1 MLEEW
6 QIIIKTPS
14 NTETFQKDIFYGT
27 IQQREL
33 NKTPLKKGVNMEK
46 EMLAIAKIKSGE
58 GKFEKFMGFM
68 QSDEGMAVRKTIAHV
83 EKTVPAIA
91 PDKSYVMFKV
101 SVHNEEEMK
110 KFASGNNP
118 IAKPIFDECIE
129 IVQMYEL
136 SQVKL

>member
-1 MLEEW
+1 
-6 QIIIKTPS
+6 
-14 NTETFQKDIFYGT
+14 
-27 IQQREL
+27 
-33 NKTPLKKGVNMEK
+33 MEK
-46 EMLAIAKIKSGE
+46 GMLVLAKFKSGE
-58 GKFEKFMGFM
+58 GTFEKFMGWM
-68 QSDEGMAVRKTIAHV
+68 QSDEGMGVRKSIANV

-136 SQVKL
+136 SPVKL

>member
-1 MLEEW
+1 MSALRV
-6 QIIIKTPS
+6 Q
-14 NTETFQKDIFYGT
+14 NLTFQFKLFANSVRWFGAPGN
-27 IQQREL
+27 R
-33 NKTPLKKGVNMEK
+33 TPLKKGVKMEK
-46 EMLAIAKIKSGE
+46 EMLAIARIKSGE

-83 EKTVPAIA
+83 EKTVPGMA

-136 SQVKL
+136 SKVNL

>member
-1 MLEEW
+1 MG
-6 QIIIKTPS
+6 KVFAVGVGPGS
-14 NTETFQKDIFYGT
+14 PNYVTEI
-27 IQQREL
+27 
-33 NKTPLKKGVNMEK
+33 
-46 EMLAIAKIKSGE
+46 
-58 GKFEKFMGFM
+58 
-68 QSDEGMAVRKTIAHV
+68 VRKTIAHV

-129 IVQMYEL
+129 VVQMYEL
-136 SQVKL
+136 SKVS

>member
-1 MLEEW
+1 
-6 QIIIKTPS
+6 
-14 NTETFQKDIFYGT
+14 
-27 IQQREL
+27 
-33 NKTPLKKGVNMEK
+33 MEK
-46 EMLAIAKIKSGE
+46 EMLAIARLKSGE

-110 KFASGNNP
+110 KFVTGQNP
-118 IAKPIFDECIE
+118 VAKPIYDECIE
-129 IVQMYEL
+129 SVFNFPEFIQIGSAHFHIKKSAGAFRV
-136 SQVKL
+136 

>member
-1 MLEEW
+1 
-6 QIIIKTPS
+6 
-14 NTETFQKDIFYGT
+14 
-27 IQQREL
+27 
-33 NKTPLKKGVNMEK
+33 MEK
-46 EMLAIAKIKSGE
+46 EMLAIAKLKSGE

-110 KFASGNNP
+110 HLLDGQNP
-118 IAKPIFDECIE
+118 VCKTYFR
-129 IVQMYEL
+129 
-136 SQVKL
+136 

>member
-1 MLEEW
+1 
-6 QIIIKTPS
+6 
-14 NTETFQKDIFYGT
+14 
-27 IQQREL
+27 
-33 NKTPLKKGVNMEK
+33 MEK
-46 EMLAIAKIKSGE
+46 EMLAIARLKSGE
-58 GKFEKFMGFM
+58 GKFEKFMGWM

-118 IAKPIFDECIE
+118 VAKPILMNVSKLFKCMIYDDKHDTLIFRDDTHLT
-129 IVQMYEL
+129 YEGANTLL
-136 SQVKL
+136 SHFREFLRLKDLN

>member
-1 MLEEW
+1 
-6 QIIIKTPS
+6 
-14 NTETFQKDIFYGT
+14 
-27 IQQREL
+27 
-33 NKTPLKKGVNMEK
+33 MEK
-46 EMLAIAKIKSGE
+46 EMLAIAKLKSGE

-83 EKTVPAIA
+83 EKTVPAIAPIA

-129 IVQMYEL
+129 VVQMYEL
-136 SQVKL
+136 SKVNL

>member
-1 MLEEW
+1 
-6 QIIIKTPS
+6 
-14 NTETFQKDIFYGT
+14 
-27 IQQREL
+27 
-33 NKTPLKKGVNMEK
+33 MEK
-46 EMLAIAKIKSGE
+46 EMLAMAKFKSGE

-101 SVHNEEEMK
+101 SVHNEDEMR
-110 KFASGNNP
+110 KFVSGNNP

-129 IVQMYEL
+129 SVQMWEMSKINL
-136 SQVKL
+136 